1 MIFEKLKSAIFMIE
15 TLILVVEIGS
25 SYLSST
31 HNGKFIGIN
40 GLLICFS
47 AHTGEKMSKNTYF
60 DMKKVDFGTFGFE
73 KL

>member
-1 MIFEKLKSAIFMIE
+1 MIE
-15 TLILVVEIGS
+15 TLILVVKIGPS
-25 SYLSST
+25 NLSPT

-47 AHTGEKMSKNTYF
+47 AHKVEKMSKNTYF
-60 DMKKVDFGTFGFE
+60 DMKKVNLGTFGFE